1 MSAVQL
7 IQADVAQLM
16 PTTIRDLAKQLN
28 LSISTVS
35 YALNDGPRSVPAEV
49 KEKVLRL
56 AKELDYRPNRI
67 ARSMVTGRTFTIGV
81 VPSDQFENFILSPF
95 ILDCMNGIINECEK
109 LNYDL
114 LLFTR
119 FSANE
124 ELKVADSISDGRV
137 DGLIFLAPLL
147 GSKLIEI
154 AHRRGVPLV
163 ITHSHHGEQYA
174 TYTTNNFDTVS
185 IAVNHLVSLGHKKI
199 AHVYGKQIL
208 EDGIER
214 RKAFEKLAKELQLTS
229 PPEWQVPGYFTRESG
244 YEASLNILKS
254 DNIPTAFF
262 CSNDEMAVGVYQAAT
277 ELGFKIPE
285 DISIVGVDNG
295 TYGSF
300 MNPQLTT
307 VSQNLYG
314 IAVESVRQL
323 SNYIENG
330 KEPTSRQFKS
340 ELVVRGSTAAL
351 VQ

>member
-1 MSAVQL
+1 
-7 IQADVAQLM
+7 M

-185 IAVNHLVSLGHKKI
+185 IAVNH
-199 AHVYGKQIL
+199 
-208 EDGIER
+208 
-214 RKAFEKLAKELQLTS
+214 
-229 PPEWQVPGYFTRESG
+229 
-244 YEASLNILKS
+244 
-254 DNIPTAFF
+254 
-262 CSNDEMAVGVYQAAT
+262 
-277 ELGFKIPE
+277 
-285 DISIVGVDNG
+285 
-295 TYGSF
+295 
-300 MNPQLTT
+300 
-307 VSQNLYG
+307 
-314 IAVESVRQL
+314 
-323 SNYIENG
+323 
-330 KEPTSRQFKS
+330 
-340 ELVVRGSTAAL
+340 
-351 VQ
+351 